1 MIKLVIGCML
11 ALSMVGCSTVSGFGR
26 DVIGA
31 SEWTREKMK

>member
-1 MIKLVIGCML
+1 MIKLVIGFLL
-11 ALSMVGCSTVSGFGR
+11 ALTLVGCSTVSGFGR

>member
-1 MIKLVIGCML
+1 MIKLVIGFML
-11 ALSMVGCSTVSGFGR
+11 ALSLVGCSTVSGFGR

>member
-1 MIKLVIGCML
+1 MIKLVIGFML

>member
-1 MIKLVIGCML
+1 MIKLVIGLML
-11 ALSMVGCSTVSGFGR
+11 ALSLAGCSTVSGFGR